1 MLESPA
7 PAAASRSRPR
17 LRSLDERLKSVA
29 LRLPDVEGGGGGA
42 NKSNWSSLETLR
54 LVTGLAD
61 VRGRAATSP
70 PGTLLKSSLEMDLLA
85 ALLLRAES
93 SSNRPNRVDRFLCL
107 DPSLAAEMSSPPSSS
122 LSKMV
127 RGEAPVRSAASRL
140 RRLIS
145 SDSEGKRVW
154 EDFLVRYDDAPGVC
168 PMLLPI
174 DNDEGC

>member
-1 MLESPA
+1 MLWGA
-7 PAAASRSRPR
+7 LVGATR
-17 LRSLDERLKSVA
+17 LRSLDDRLKSVA
-29 LRLPDVEGGGGGA
+29 LRRPDVEGGGGA

-70 PGTLLKSSLEMDLLA
+70 GTLLNSSLEMDLLA

-107 DPSLAAEMSSPPSSS
+107 DPSLAAEMSSAPSSS

-154 EDFLVRYDDAPGVC
+154 EDFLVRYVDVPGVC
-168 PMLLPI
+168 PMLLLPI